1 MIQTQTIDELEK
13 EILETYK
20 TYKESNKVYVELEH
34 VVIKK
39 DDVTASYSS
48 YTDDWES
55 EVLVIYNGKLDK
67 NDKLTI
73 STRSIYI
80 DGKLHKSGDEKNIGL
95 DIDAF
100 DQKVNERIVND
111 VEKKLK
117 LMQNVDYETK
127 AMGFDLL
134 DSLTFI
140 RDSQY

>member
-1 MIQTQTIDELEK
+1 MTQSIDELEK
-13 EILETYK
+13 EILETHK
-20 TYKESNKVYVELEH
+20 ANKVYVELEH

-55 EVLVIYNGKLDK
+55 EVLVIYNGTLDK

-73 STRSIYI
+73 NTRSIYI
-80 DGKLHKSGDEKNIGL
+80 DGKLHKSGNEKNIGL

-117 LMQNVDYETK
+117 IMQNVDYETK

>member
-1 MIQTQTIDELEK
+1 MSQIIDELEK
-13 EILETYK
+13 EILETYRSDAV
-20 TYKESNKVYVELEH
+20 SNKVYVELEH

-39 DDVTASYSS
+39 DDVTTSYSS
-48 YTDDWES
+48 YTDDWNS

-73 STRSIYI
+73 NTRSIYI

-100 DQKVNERIVND
+100 DQKVNERIVTD

-134 DSLTFI
+134 DSLTFM